1 MDKSCVDINKTKLI
15 ATIVL
20 KLFKKKRHL
29 IKEILLLNSA
39 FSIID
44 QMFHKE
50 IRDCENKKSMVY
62 TIFFGNSS
70 SKQNNKPEEINDFIK
85 NLMDPFNNSMLNIQ
99 DDFDN
104 YDIEYNELYNIE
116 KKIMDQENA
125 NNNNSSNFLKPS
137 ISSYLKRNTLSRTN
151 SV

>member
-1 MDKSCVDINKTKLI
+1 
-15 ATIVL
+15 
-20 KLFKKKRHL
+20 
-29 IKEILLLNSA
+29 
-39 FSIID
+39 
-44 QMFHKE
+44 MFHKE

-62 TIFFGNSS
+62 TIFFGNLS

-116 KKIMDQENA
+116 KKIIDEQNI
-125 NNNNSSNFLKPS
+125 NNNSSNFLKPS
-137 ISSYLKRNTLSRTN
+137 ITSYLRRNTN
-151 SV
+151 ST